1 MHQKIRRNGLLIM
14 YKLVAL
20 LGKLAYLIIFAVLFG
35 YLGNALAMSVMV
47 FGSLGVCKIIDP
59 NFINIDLNILITLTI
74 CSGIL
79 RGLLRFIE
87 QYSNHYIAFKLLAC
101 LRQKI
106 FHTLRKLSPAKLE
119 TKEKGNI
126 LSMLTSDI
134 ETLEVFYAHT
144 ISPVG
149 IALLSSITVLILLSF
164 FGHYSFTLITLFSYI
179 LIGIVVP
186 FVSSHFLKKSG
197 SYYRNELGKFS
208 SYYLDSLSGIKDI
221 LLNNNQKERS
231 EKINNNSKELNKL
244 SKDIKTKSS
253 IANAI
258 NIFLVSLTTLSSLFL
273 GVYLLSKNQ
282 INLTNLIFSIV
293 LISSS
298 FGPILALGSLPSNL
312 TQTFASGNRIL
323 DLFEEKPAVEE
334 IFNKNNFDFDSV
346 NLKNI
351 SFSYN
356 NQKVLNNVSL
366 NINKNEIIGIEGDSG
381 SGKSTLLKLILR
393 FYEINNG
400 SIKFNNQFDI
410 KEINSPSLHNN
421 IVLVSQDTY
430 LFDDT
435 ILNNLLIAKPNAT
448 KEEIETACKNAHI
461 NELINSL
468 EDGLNTRV
476 GLLGDRISAGEKQ
489 RIGLARA
496 FLSDANLILLDEPT
510 SNVDVMNESIILN
523 SLQDIKNTKTIVLV
537 SHRKSTLSICNKIY
551 KMENGVLINEE

>member
-1 MHQKIRRNGLLIM
+1 MQQKIRRNGLLIM
-14 YKLVAL
+14 YKLITL
-20 LGKLAYLIIFAVLFG
+20 LGKLAYLIIFAIFFG
-35 YLGNALAMSVMV
+35 YLGNLLAMSVMI
-47 FGSLGVCKIIDP
+47 FGSLGVCKLIDP
-59 NFINIDLNILITLTI
+59 NFINLDLNLLIILTI
-74 CSGIL
+74 TSGIL

-106 FHTLRKLSPAKLE
+106 FHTLRILSPAKLE

-144 ISPVG
+144 ISPIG
-149 IALLSSITVLILLSF
+149 IALLSSITVLTLLTI
-164 FGHYSFTLITLFSYI
+164 FGNYSLTLITFFGYI
-179 LIGIVVP
+179 LIGIVIP

-197 SYYRNELGKFS
+197 TYYRNELGKFS
-208 SYYLDSLSGIKDI
+208 SYYLDSLSGIKDV

-231 EKINNNSKELNKL
+231 KKINDKSRELNKL

-253 IANAI
+253 IATSI
-258 NIFLVSLTTLSSLFL
+258 NILLVSFTTLTSLFL
-273 GVYLLSKNQ
+273 GIYLLS
-282 INLTNLIFSIV
+282 INLIKLPNLIFSIV

-312 TQTFASGNRIL
+312 TLTFASGNRIL
-323 DLFEEKPAVEE
+323 DLFEEKPVVDE
-334 IFNKNNFDFDSV
+334 ITNKNNFNFQSV
-346 NLKNI
+346 SLKNI

-356 NQKVLNNVSL
+356 NQNVLNNVSL

-393 FYEINNG
+393 FYEVNKGFIT
-400 SIKFNNQFDI
+400 FNNNLNI
-410 KEINSPSLHNN
+410 KEINSFSLHNN

-430 LFDDT
+430 LFDDS

-448 KEEIETACKNAHI
+448 KEEIENACKKAHI
-461 NELINSL
+461 YDLINSL
-468 EDGLNTRV
+468 DDGINTRV

-523 SLQDIKNTKTIVLV
+523 SLQNVKNTKTIVLV

-551 KMENGVLINEE
+551 KMKNGELINEK